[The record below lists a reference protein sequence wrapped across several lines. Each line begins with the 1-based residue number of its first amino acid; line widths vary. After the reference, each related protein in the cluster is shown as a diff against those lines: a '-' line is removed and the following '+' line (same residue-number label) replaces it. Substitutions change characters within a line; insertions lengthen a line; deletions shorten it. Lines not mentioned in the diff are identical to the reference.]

1 MHTLTLVS
9 ILALPLLCACSAN
22 AGSPKSGGA
31 TSLHELEVASLDAGP
46 VDLARYRGDVLLVV
60 NVASECGYTPQYAGL
75 EALEQEYSAQGF
87 HVLGFP
93 SNEFG
98 GQEPGDAA
106 RIREFCT
113 ARYQV
118 SFPMFGKVE
127 TKPGAG
133 QSPVYA
139 TLIQA
144 TGEAPAWNFGKYLVG
159 RDGRAIAFYPSKVQP
174 DDPQLRAAL
183 ELALAAPR

>member
-46 VDLARYRGDVLLVV
+46 VDLGRYRGDVLLVV

-75 EALEQEYSAQGF
+75 EKLYAELQGRGF
-87 HVLGFP
+87 TVLGFP

-98 GQEPGDAA
+98 KQEPGDAEQIA
-106 RIREFCT
+106 TFCKRNYGVT
-113 ARYQV
+113 
-118 SFPMFGKVE
+118 FPMFSKLE
-127 TKPGAG
+127 TQKGDG
-133 QSPVYA
+133 QSPVYEFLGRA
-139 TLIQA
+139 SGQLPQ
-144 TGEAPAWNFGKYLVG
+144 WNFAKYVIG
-159 RDGRAIAFYPSKVQP
+159 RDGKVLGFYSSKVTP
-174 DDPQLRAAL
+174 ESKELRDKI
-183 ELALAAPR
+183 ESALAN